1 MYLNLVAEVKIG
13 DIIFNEIHSCEIV
26 QTVVEL
32 SDSAT
37 LVLPRMY
44 RDKLGKSVLKNIKVG
59 QVVSI
64 KLGYNDELIEE
75 FTGYVSEIEADI
87 PIKIHVDDEMYQFR
101 DNTFI
106 KSWKEVNLR
115 TVLESIADGMP
126 CICPDLNLGKY
137 SIHFISSYRV
147 FMDLKE
153 KFGLF
158 TYIKN
163 GKLYCNFANDIKDD
177 SLAVHT
183 YEYGRNI
190 KKNDLKY
197 KSAKDSKIKIV
208 AIANLPD
215 GKKLKIEEGSTEQNA
230 TTKTLNFG
238 NIDEQE
244 LKKLAKAEYSKL
256 VYDGFTGNITG
267 FGQPLTKAGDTLK
280 IIDKL
285 EQDREG
291 EYLIESVKI
300 RWGNAYFERINTLS
314 YRIPDEKG
322 DKKS

>member
-13 DIIFNEIHSCEIV
+13 DIIFNEIHSCEII

-32 SDSAT
+32 SDSAIV
-37 LVLPRMY
+37 VLPRMY
-44 RDKLGKSVLKNIKVG
+44 REKLGESVLKNIKVN
-59 QVVSI
+59 QEVSI
-64 KLGYNDELIEE
+64 KLGYNDELLEE
-75 FTGYVSEIEADI
+75 FTGYVREIEAGI
-87 PIKIHVDDEMYQFR
+87 PIKIHIDDEMHDFK
-101 DNTFI
+101 DDTFI
-106 KSWKEVNLR
+106 KSWDGVDLR
-115 TVLESIADGMP
+115 TVLESIAGGMP

-137 SIHFISSYRV
+137 SIHFTSAYRV
-147 FMDLKE
+147 FMDLKQ

-163 GKLYCNFANDIKDD
+163 AKLYCNFANNIKDD
-177 SLAVHT
+177 SVNVHT

-190 KKNDLKY
+190 KKNNLKY
-197 KSAKDSKIKIV
+197 KSAKDSDIKIV

-215 GKKLKIEEGSTEQNA
+215 GTKLKIEEGGTEQNA

-256 VYDGFTGNITG
+256 VYDGFTGSITG

-291 EYLIESVKI
+291 KYLIESVKI

-314 YRIPDEKG
+314 YRIPEEMG
-322 DKKS
+322 DKK